1 MVLCGAKLRVAR
13 RYGCAAPGKDTQ
25 NFRIFVAANHREM
38 SQEIDA
44 AARRKKLVKGY
55 ALGAVAAATY
65 GLNPLFALP
74 LYADGMNPDSVLFF
88 RYLVAA
94 VALSVMLL
102 VRRGPDFGVP
112 WRKLPALGFLGIM
125 MALSSITL
133 YSAYTYMAAG
143 VASTL
148 LFVYPVMTAVLM
160 ALFFHERAGWATFV
174 SIGLALLGIGLLY
187 KGEDGATLSLLGT
200 GLVFVSALT
209 YAIYLI
215 FIDHAG
221 LEGMPT
227 LKVTTYVL
235 VAGVLFFACRLW
247 WQGQVLVPARWW
259 LWGCVL
265 ASGIVPTAISLLC
278 TTAAIPIIG
287 STPTAILGAL
297 EPVTA
302 VVVGALV
309 FSEPLTG
316 RLCVGILLIIVAVT
330 LVIAGGSLPRVVN
343 RMRRMFPRK

>member
-1 MVLCGAKLRVAR
+1 MNAK
-13 RYGCAAPGKDTQ
+13 
-25 NFRIFVAANHREM
+25 
-38 SQEIDA
+38 
-44 AARRKKLVKGY
+44 VKGY

-74 LYADGMNPDSVLFF
+74 LYKDGMNPDSVLFF

-94 VALSVMLL
+94 VVLGAMLL
-102 VRRGPDFGVP
+102 TRRGADFAVP
-112 WRKLPALGFLGIM
+112 WRKVPSLGLLGLM
-125 MALSSITL
+125 MALSSVTL

-160 ALFFHERAGWATFV
+160 ALLFHERAGWSTFV
-174 SIGLALLGIGLLY
+174 AIGLALCGIGLLY
-187 KGEDGATLSLLGT
+187 KGEDGQTLSLLGT
-200 GLVFVSALT
+200 ALVFVSALT

-215 FIDHAG
+215 GVDHLG
-221 LEGMPT
+221 LSSMPT

-235 VAGVLFFACRLW
+235 ITGVLFFALRLL
-247 WQGQVLVPARWW
+247 WQGQVLVPQTWW

-278 TTAAIPIIG
+278 TTSAIPLIG

-302 VVVGALV
+302 VVIGALV
-309 FSEPLTG
+309 FGEALTG
-316 RLCVGILLIIVAVT
+316 RLVVGIVLIVAAVT
-330 LVIAGGSLPRVVN
+330 LVIAGGSLPRLFTQV
-343 RMRRMFPRK
+343 RKMFPRTRG